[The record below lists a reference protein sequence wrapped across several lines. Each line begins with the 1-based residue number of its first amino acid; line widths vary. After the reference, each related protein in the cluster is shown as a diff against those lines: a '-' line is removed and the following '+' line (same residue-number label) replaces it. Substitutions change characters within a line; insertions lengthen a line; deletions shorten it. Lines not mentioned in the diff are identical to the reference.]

1 MIPARWPREDA
12 LGERLLAIDPGAG
25 TLRDLHLRDLPG
37 LLRPADLLVLNDAA
51 TLPGSLSGR
60 SEQGDPLEARLL
72 AELPSGA
79 FRAVLFGAGDWR
91 VPTEHR
97 PPPPPIPQGT
107 RISFGE
113 LDAAV
118 ESVSPISPRLVEL
131 RFDQRGDA
139 LWTRLYRAGRPVQY
153 SYARGPLE
161 MWHVQVAYASRPWAA
176 EMPSAGRPLRWE
188 LLLLLRAGGVRLASV
203 THAAGLSSTGDPKL
217 DAALPMPE
225 RFEVPAATV
234 TAVQR
239 ARSEGGRVIA
249 VGTSVTRALEGA
261 AEQNGG
267 CLSAGAGETGLVLG
281 PGYRPRVV
289 DGLLTGVHE
298 PSASHYALL
307 RAFAPGDLLARA
319 SQHAEQAGYLSH
331 EFGDSWLMAP
341 AASRQ
346 RGRGTI

>member
-12 LGERLLAIDPGAG
+12 LEERLLAIDPRAAA
-25 TLRDLHLRDLPG
+25 LRDLHLRDLPV

-51 TLPGSLSGR
+51 TLPGSLLGR
-60 SEQGDPLEARLL
+60 SEQGEPLEARLL

-79 FRAVLFGAGDWR
+79 FRAVLFGPGDWR
-91 VPTEHR
+91 TPTEHR
-97 PPPPPIPQGT
+97 PPPPLLARGA
-107 RISFGE
+107 RVAFGE
-113 LDAAV
+113 LEAAV
-118 ESVSPISPRLVEL
+118 EGVSPLSPRLVEL
-131 RFDQRGDA
+131 RFDRRGDA

-188 LLLLLRAGGVRLASV
+188 LLLALRGRGVRLASV

-234 TAVQR
+234 AAVEC

-261 AEQNGG
+261 AEQNRGR
-267 CLSAGAGETGLVLG
+267 LRAGAGETGLVLG

-298 PSASHYALL
+298 ASASHYALL
-307 RAFAPGDLLARA
+307 RAFAPADLLARA
-319 SQHAEQAGYLSH
+319 TEHADQAGYLTH
-331 EFGDSWLMAP
+331 EFGDSWLILP
-341 AASRQ
+341 
-346 RGRGTI
+346 G